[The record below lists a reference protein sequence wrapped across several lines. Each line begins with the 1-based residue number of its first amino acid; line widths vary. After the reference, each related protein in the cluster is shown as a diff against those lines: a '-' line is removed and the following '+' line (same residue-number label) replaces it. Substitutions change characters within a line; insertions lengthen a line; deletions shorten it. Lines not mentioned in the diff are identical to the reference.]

1 MTPDP
6 SFLLA
11 EKPSGEL
18 RRELGLL
25 SSTMIVV
32 GSMVGSGIFIVSADN
47 HPDRGFGWLPVKTRM
62 FKTDSKESQ
71 VFVVEKDHLQSWN
84 ASPPSFGMLPVFALL
99 ISLVD
104 ERMMNLL
111 IMPVAELKK
120 SLPEVKHGYS
130 IRFTPTKR
138 SELMAKLFVDL

>member
-62 FKTDSKESQ
+62 FKTNSKESQ
-71 VFVVEKDHLQSWN
+71 AFVVEKDHLAKRERFAAQ
-84 ASPPSFGMLPVFALL
+84 FGMLPVFALL
-99 ISLVD
+99 TV
-104 ERMMNLL
+104 LL
-111 IMPVAELKK
+111 
-120 SLPEVKHGYS
+120 
-130 IRFTPTKR
+130 
-138 SELMAKLFVDL
+138 